1 MSVLTAWLLM
11 LPLHASVLLL
21 VAWAIDTGIATL
33 GAWRELLWRTAL
45 FGCLL
50 TATVQ
55 AFAPQSFI
63 GRWHWAASAISI
75 VQDARRGDVL
85 PTAPASDTTVASST
99 PSMPP
104 TPAGKVPSGR
114 SVIQTPVVADS
125 TSLAASPIRIDWT
138 ILLVGVWL
146 LGAFIALA
154 RSTGSL
160 LRLRRELAHAVP
172 VTRAD
177 VLDDLAALAARA
189 GVQAPRLLCL
199 QALPSPIAVIGAR
212 IVLPA
217 WSLQT
222 LDRAQLQAMLAHEL
236 GHIVRGDPNWKLLSA
251 GWCAL
256 LWFVPPAAI
265 ARRRLDDIAELACDA
280 FAASHTGDGRSLAEC
295 LATCA
300 ERHVRGDLPGAD
312 AFELAPAMAA
322 RQSSLLQRIE
332 RLLEGTS
339 MDTNGSRAL
348 PRTVAA
354 LVLAA
359 AVFCLPAIGFESAR
373 ANAAAPDAHNA
384 KPAGSS
390 HSSVSISSN
399 DDGND
404 TMTISLSD
412 NGHKFTAK
420 VEGKIAFNDDD
431 SDVTGISGPGTATL
445 EETIGGVTRRLELAE
460 RAGKLERRYFVDRNE
475 RPLDDEGRKWMA
487 SVVLQMV
494 RSGIGAEARAQR
506 LYAKGGAAR
515 VLDEIAQ
522 IPTDYVRGIY
532 LRELV
537 VLGKL
542 TPAEL
547 DRAVKLAGDM
557 HSDYER
563 RQALTAI
570 FDKQALGAAEQ
581 VTFLH
586 QALRFDSDYERAEL
600 LIGTLPKLANTAEV
614 RQAWL
619 DAGLKVKSDYE
630 RRRTLQAL
638 LARGGLDAA
647 QLASVIDASSSMSS
661 DYEHRELLV
670 AAARQQNDPDA
681 IATPYARST
690 QKIASDYERR
700 EALMALLNSGK
711 IGTASAGAV
720 LDAAAQIHSSYEC
733 REVLVALARVMPDDA
748 ALHARYHEVAKAL
761 PDYDRGEAE
770 RALVR

>member
-1 MSVLTAWLLM
+1 
-11 LPLHASVLLL
+11 
-21 VAWAIDTGIATL
+21 
-33 GAWRELLWRTAL
+33 
-45 FGCLL
+45 
-50 TATVQ
+50 
-55 AFAPQSFI
+55 
-63 GRWHWAASAISI
+63 
-75 VQDARRGDVL
+75 
-85 PTAPASDTTVASST
+85 
-99 PSMPP
+99 
-104 TPAGKVPSGR
+104 
-114 SVIQTPVVADS
+114 
-125 TSLAASPIRIDWT
+125 
-138 ILLVGVWL
+138 
-146 LGAFIALA
+146 
-154 RSTGSL
+154 
-160 LRLRRELAHAVP
+160 
-172 VTRAD
+172 
-177 VLDDLAALAARA
+177 
-189 GVQAPRLLCL
+189 
-199 QALPSPIAVIGAR
+199 
-212 IVLPA
+212 
-217 WSLQT
+217 
-222 LDRAQLQAMLAHEL
+222 
-236 GHIVRGDPNWKLLSA
+236 
-251 GWCAL
+251 
-256 LWFVPPAAI
+256 
-265 ARRRLDDIAELACDA
+265 
-280 FAASHTGDGRSLAEC
+280 
-295 LATCA
+295 
-300 ERHVRGDLPGAD
+300 
-312 AFELAPAMAA
+312 
-322 RQSSLLQRIE
+322 
-332 RLLEGTS
+332 